1 MVGFLFVQFLS
12 KWLKSINWFSKHSIC
27 TFASENKITKKKG
40 TIMYIVLDSCNKPL
54 RRFSS
59 WQDAFNYKTVCQR
72 YDWTISR
79 IY

>member
-1 MVGFLFVQFLS
+1 
-12 KWLKSINWFSKHSIC
+12 
-27 TFASENKITKKKG
+27 
-40 TIMYIVLDSCNKPL
+40 MYIVLDSCNKPL

-59 WQDAFNYKTVCQR
+59 WQDAFNYKTVCQP